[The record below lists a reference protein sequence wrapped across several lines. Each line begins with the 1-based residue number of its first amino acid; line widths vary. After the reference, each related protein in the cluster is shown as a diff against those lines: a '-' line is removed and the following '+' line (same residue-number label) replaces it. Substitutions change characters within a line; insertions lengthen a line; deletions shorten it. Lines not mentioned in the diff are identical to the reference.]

1 MNTKYEPIF
10 QSFTFT
16 SGVNIKNRMM
26 IAPMTHFSSQET
38 GEVSDRELS
47 YYAERSGGVGA
58 VITACA
64 YVSLDG
70 KGFQDQFSVDD
81 DSFIPGLKKLAETIQ
96 AGGAK
101 AILQIYHGGRQSP
114 PELLPDG
121 HPISAS
127 AIAAEGE
134 GKPVPREMTE
144 AEINQTI
151 KAFGEATRRAIEAG
165 FDGVEIHGANTYLLQ
180 QFFSPHSNRRED
192 QWGGSLEKRMK
203 FPLAVVD
210 SVKKAVAEHAKK
222 PFIVG
227 YRISPEEGST
237 PGITLEDTLQF
248 VDKLANQKL
257 DYLHVSVNH
266 FWNGSFRNKAESQS
280 RIIKIH
286 EKIGN
291 RVPVVGV
298 GSLHTPD
305 EVVEALATGVP
316 LIALG
321 RELLMEP
328 KWIEKVQAGQEDQ
341 IRTTLSKK
349 DQQELVI
356 PDPLWERLIG
366 MQGWLPVVD

>member
-10 QSFTFT
+10 QSFTFP
-16 SGVNIKNRMM
+16 SGVDVKNRIM
-26 IAPMTHFSSQET
+26 IAPMTHFSSQPN
-38 GEVSDRELS
+38 GEVSEQELP

-64 YVSLDG
+64 YVSIDG
-70 KGFQDQFSVDD
+70 KGFDDQFSVDD
-81 DSFIPGLKKLAETIQ
+81 DSFIPGLRKLAEAIQ
-96 AGGAK
+96 AKGSK

-114 PELLPDG
+114 PALLPDG
-121 HPISAS
+121 QPVSAS
-127 AIAAEGE
+127 AVASEGE
-134 GKPVPREMTE
+134 GQPVPREMTE
-144 AEINQTI
+144 IEINHTI
-151 KAFGEATRRAIEAG
+151 KAFGDATRRAIEAG

-192 QWGGSLEKRMK
+192 QWGGSLEKRMN

-210 SVKKAVAEHAKK
+210 SVKKAVADHAKK

-227 YRISPEEGST
+227 YRISPEEGSN

-248 VDKLANQKL
+248 VDKLADQEL

-266 FWNGSFRNKAESQS
+266 FWNGSFRDKSQSQS
-280 RIIKIH
+280 RIVKIH
-286 EKIGN
+286 EKVGS

-305 EVVEALATGVP
+305 EVVEALETGVP

-328 KWIEKVQAGQEDQ
+328 KWIEKIQAGQENQ

-349 DQQELVI
+349 DQKELVI

-366 MQGWLPVVD
+366 MEGWLPVVD

>member
-1 MNTKYEPIF
+1 
-10 QSFTFT
+10 
-16 SGVNIKNRMM
+16 M
-26 IAPMTHFSSQET
+26 IAPMTHFSSQPN
-38 GEVSDRELS
+38 GEVSEQELP

-64 YVSLDG
+64 YVSIDG
-70 KGFQDQFSVDD
+70 KGFDDQFSVDD
-81 DSFIPGLKKLAETIQ
+81 DSFIPGLRKLAETIQ
-96 AGGAK
+96 AKGSK

-114 PELLPDG
+114 PALLPDG
-121 HPISAS
+121 QPVSAS
-127 AIAAEGE
+127 AVASEGE
-134 GKPVPREMTE
+134 GQPVPREMTE
-144 AEINQTI
+144 NEINHTI
-151 KAFGEATRRAIEAG
+151 KAFGDATRRAIEAG

-192 QWGGSLEKRMK
+192 QWGGSLEKRMN

-210 SVKKAVAEHAKK
+210 SVKKAVADHAKK

-227 YRISPEEGST
+227 YRISPEEGSN

-248 VDKLANQKL
+248 VDKLADQEL

-266 FWNGSFRNKAESQS
+266 FWNGSFRDKSQSQS
-280 RIIKIH
+280 RIVKIH
-286 EKIGN
+286 EKVGS

-305 EVVEALATGVP
+305 EVVEALETGVP

-328 KWIEKVQAGQEDQ
+328 KWIEKIQAGQENQ

-349 DQQELVI
+349 DQKELVI

-366 MQGWLPVVD
+366 MEGWLPVVD